1 MKKQRLTVLGST
13 GSIGTSTLDVVARHP
28 ERFEVFA
35 LSAATQVDLL
45 LAQCAQFR
53 PRYAV
58 MASAPHAAAL
68 AEKLQTNS
76 LPTQV
81 IQSQDALEMIAS
93 HDEVD
98 AVMAAIVGAAGL
110 APCLAAARAG
120 KRLLLANKEALVVG
134 GGLFMQTVRDGGATL
149 LPIDSEHSAIFQCLP
164 EDPATWSDRVDSI
177 LLTASG
183 GPFRQ
188 RDPSTLA
195 QITPDQACAH
205 PNFSMGRKI
214 SVDSATMMN
223 KALEVIEARW
233 LFDLHPDQIKVVI
246 HPQQIIHSMVQFK
259 DASILAQLGTPD
271 MRVPIACG
279 LSWPERIT
287 SGASKLDFSTLSA
300 LAFEDADAIRFPGL
314 HLSWQALKAAEGTTA
329 VLNAANEVA
338 VGAFL
343 SGRLRFDHIHAVN
356 LATLDAVSPSKP
368 DSLAALLDLD
378 TQARHAAEHVA
389 GRLAA

>member
-58 MASAPHAAAL
+58 MASDPHASAL
-68 AEKLQTNS
+68 AEKLKANS

-81 IQSQDALEMIAS
+81 IQAQDALEMIAS
-93 HDEVD
+93 HDDVD

-188 RDPSTLA
+188 REPSTLS

-300 LAFEDADAIRFPGL
+300 LAFEDADAVRFPGL